1 VEESQVLKLIALS
14 SLLLYCSCPHVCLY
28 PTIHSAETE
37 AQMADLQ
44 EALDGVKSELAA
56 KKREEKDGRTREA
69 QLGTQICTVSLAPRT
84 RMRRLGGS
92 RR

>member
-1 VEESQVLKLIALS
+1 
-14 SLLLYCSCPHVCLY
+14 
-28 PTIHSAETE
+28 
-37 AQMADLQ
+37 MADLQ

-84 RMRRLGGS
+84 LMRRLAGS